1 MFQVIYNVVQ
11 SFSFS
16 VWSIIMTIITG
27 KMVKISHYHLDKD
40 CFNNNAFDICSDK
53 YIKTDKMN
61 MVTDAVKK
69 QIINHFIA
77 HLSASKEFL
86 NSTSDIKAPI
96 FDGKDIIGTKGLFPL
111 LDEEKEKF
119 IQSLKN

>member
-11 SFSFS
+11 AFSFS
-16 VWSIIMTIITG
+16 IWAIIMTIVTG
-27 KMVKISHYHLDKD
+27 KMVKISHYHIEKNSFDNSI
-40 CFNNNAFDICSDK
+40 FNICSDK

-69 QIINHFIA
+69 QIINHFIT

-86 NSTSDIKAPI
+86 NSTSDIEVPI